1 MPRKVSLPIAVG
13 AITVFPLSAALLNR
27 MDKTLLNRQSSLWS
41 LLQATVVCVSLG
53 NVVALETSH
62 RLGFLLLA
70 VLPWCIAVLVL
81 FKYTIQ
87 LRRHFLGVEVDLED
101 DCRNDKFGTWALGGK
116 KQGIQVDGERTT

>member
-1 MPRKVSLPIAVG
+1 
-13 AITVFPLSAALLNR
+13 
-27 MDKTLLNRQSSLWS
+27 MDKTLLNRQSSLSS

-101 DCRNDKFGTWALGGK
+101 TVGTINL
-116 KQGIQVDGERTT
+116 VLRL